1 MAIKGK
7 NIKWKDRKRFMRMP
21 LSFTRYALSDDRLFL
36 QTGVFNL
43 KDEEVVLYRVRD
55 IGLKRSFGQRLF
67 GVGTLTIQSS
77 DRSMPTLVLKNIKDP
92 YKVKEMIH
100 DGVEEMK
107 IRRKVRIGEYSTSL
121 LDDHD
126 DDDDDL
132 DDLHDDEDD
141 DD

>member
-7 NIKWKDRKRFMRMP
+7 NIKWKDRKRFLRMP

-55 IGLKRSFGQRLF
+55 IGLKRNFGQRLL